1 MSLKAYKA
9 GMPCPSLAPGKL
21 RIYSMRF
28 CPFCHRSLLV
38 LHAKNIE
45 HEVVNINLKDKPE
58 WHFKL
63 NPAGKVPILQQDDK
77 LVCES
82 LIVSEYLDDAYGST
96 KLQPN
101 DPYQKARQKMFV
113 EVGSAALMPVL
124 KIHYNKDNRL
134 ELWKEFKDKVRVY
147 EEELAARK
155 TLTSLV
161 STYALYFS
169 GDKPGFADYMVW
181 PFFPRVEAFST
192 IFPELKAPT
201 AEEFPLLHKWIE
213 AMKKDNAVK
222 ATLNQEHLVQHTKSV
237 LDNSVDYDVG
247 L

>member
-1 MSLKAYKA
+1 
-9 GMPCPSLAPGKL
+9 MPCPPLAPGKL

-82 LIVSEYLDDAYGST
+82 LIVAEYLDDAYGSA
-96 KLQPN
+96 KLLPN
-101 DPYQKARQKMFV
+101 DPYQKARQKMFI

-124 KIHYNKDNRL
+124 KIHYNKDNRV
-134 ELWKEFKDKVRVY
+134 ELWKEFRDKVRAY
-147 EEELAARK
+147 EEELATRK
-155 TLTSLV
+155 TPYL
-161 STYALYFS
+161 S

-222 ATLNQEHLVQHTKSV
+222 ATTNQEHLVQHTRSV
-237 LDNSVDYDVG
+237 LDNNVDYDVG

>member
-1 MSLKAYKA
+1 
-9 GMPCPSLAPGKL
+9 MPCPPLAPGKL

-45 HEVVNINLKDKPE
+45 HEVVNIDLKNKPE

-63 NPAGKVPILQQDDK
+63 NAAGKVPILQKDDK
-77 LVCES
+77 LVYES
-82 LIVSEYLDDAYGST
+82 LIVAEYLDDAYGSP
-96 KLQPN
+96 KLLPS
-101 DPYQKARQKMFV
+101 DPYQKARQKMFI

-124 KIHYNKDNRL
+124 KIHYNKDNRV

-147 EEELAARK
+147 EEELATRK
-155 TLTSLV
+155 TPYL
-161 STYALYFS
+161 S
-169 GDKPGFADYMVW
+169 GDKLGFADYMVW

-201 AEEFPLLHKWIE
+201 AQEFPLLHKWIE
-213 AMKKDNAVK
+213 AMKKDAAVK
-222 ATLNQEHLVQHTKSV
+222 ATLNQEHLVQHTRSV
-237 LDNSVDYDVG
+237 LDNNVDYDVG